1 MIRRDSFLLLL
12 LLASVVPVANAEDAV
27 AVERRVQQMVAAID
41 RRIESDWLA
50 HNLKP
55 AAVADDSEYARRIY
69 LDLIGRIPKVG
80 ELTEFADDKS
90 ADKRAKLVEKLL
102 NMPAHAR
109 HFASGT
115 RNEWLPQTQTDIRF
129 VFLGTGIELWLR
141 ERYRQNTPA
150 SEVVSRLLS
159 VKLGDGASVR
169 FRNGQIAEGDTE
181 SQQLLNYYTANEV
194 RPDQLAAS
202 VSRVFLGVKLECAQ
216 CHDHPFAPHTKEQ
229 FWQLAAFFGEFSP
242 LPAVAPSFVGPLPPQ
257 FEKNQITIPN
267 TENTIIATYFDG
279 TFPEW
284 NAKRLPRQELAV
296 WLTSPENPYFARNLA
311 NRMWARFFGIGL
323 IDPID
328 EPGDNNP
335 PSHPELLD
343 ELAKGFAES
352 GFDNRVLIRA
362 IVRSKPYQLT
372 SKLTHPTQNDPRR
385 FARMAM
391 KGLSGAQIYDSFIAA
406 TGMPNDATMD
416 SVFFDVQAQTPRGR
430 FVKQFPTGGKV
441 TESQTSILQ
450 ALMMMNGTEMA
461 QQTTIQTGQTLTAI
475 VDAPFLT
482 TETRIDALYRAV
494 VCRSPTA
501 EEREKF
507 ASYVD
512 RGGPSGDKT
521 KALADVM
528 WVLLNSTEFLFNH

>member
-1 MIRRDSFLLLL
+1 MIRRDLFLLLL
-12 LLASVVPVANAEDAV
+12 SFVSVIPVANAEDAV
-27 AVERRVQQMVAAID
+27 AVERRVQQMVVAID
-41 RRIESDWLA
+41 RRIESDWLT

-55 AAVADDSEYARRIY
+55 AAVADDSEYARRVY

-80 ELTEFADDKS
+80 ELTEFANDKS
-90 ADKRAKLVEKLL
+90 PDKRAKLVEKLL

-109 HFASGT
+109 HFAAGT

-129 VFLGTGIELWLR
+129 IFLGAGVELWLR
-141 ERYRQNTPA
+141 ERFRQNTPA
-150 SEVVSRLLS
+150 SEVVRRLLS
-159 VKLGDGASVR
+159 VKLGEGAAVR
-169 FRNGQIAEGDTE
+169 FRNAQVPDGDTE
-181 SQQLLNYYTANEV
+181 SQQLLNYYQANEV

-257 FEKNQITIPN
+257 FDKNQITIPN

-372 SKLTHPTQNDPRR
+372 SQLTHPTQNDPRR

-391 KGLSGAQIYDSFIAA
+391 KGLSGAQIYDSFVVA
-406 TGMPNDATMD
+406 TGMANDGNLEP
-416 SVFFDVQAQTPRGR
+416 VFFDAQSQTPRGR

-461 QQTTIQTGQTLTAI
+461 QQTTIKTGQTLTAI

-494 VCRSPTA
+494 VCRNPTV
-501 EEREKF
+501 EEREKL

>member
-12 LLASVVPVANAEDAV
+12 LFASVVPAANAEDAV
-27 AVERRVQQMVAAID
+27 AVERRVQRMVAAID

-80 ELTEFADDKS
+80 ELSEFADDKS
-90 ADKRAKLVEKLL
+90 TDKRAKLVEKLL

-129 VFLGTGIELWLR
+129 IFLGTSVELWLR

-150 SEVVSRLLS
+150 SEVVRRLLS
-159 VKLGDGASVR
+159 VKLGDGAAVR
-169 FRNGQIAEGDTE
+169 FRNGQVPDGNTE
-181 SQQLLNYYTANEV
+181 SQQLLNYYQANEV

-267 TENTIIATYFDG
+267 TENTIVATYFDG

-391 KGLSGAQIYDSFIAA
+391 KGLSGAQIYDSFLTA

-416 SVFFDVQAQTPRGR
+416 PVFFDVQAQTPRGR
-430 FVKQFPTGGKV
+430 FAKQFPTGGKA

-461 QQTTIQTGQTLTAI
+461 QQTTIKTGQTLTAI

-494 VCRSPTA
+494 VCRNPTA